1 MKKLTIITVLFSI
14 IFTFT
19 SCDVLLNGLY
29 SETDTRAH
37 ATSEVADSDMYVSAE
52 VPIQEET
59 DIDSGSPNQEFPTVL
74 FPDEGEEMPTFENE
88 DLNALVADL
97 QAQGHDMK
105 QLTFSDVGDSREVLY
120 YTAQL
125 SARAVQRGE
134 TLGFKITDL
143 YFWCQSPDYDFNE
156 FLDEVVTVCFVKDGS
171 QNFLTQFQ
179 SVGDGVFLFTV
190 PEDCEPGIYNVFLW
204 VEEWTLLVAPVIVY

>member
-1 MKKLTIITVLFSI
+1 MKKRMALLLVTLSLVFA
-14 IFTFT
+14 FV
-19 SCDVLLNGLY
+19 SCDALIAGSLQGDNTGGQTE
-29 SETDTRAH
+29 SDT
-37 ATSEVADSDMYVSAE
+37 YVSPEDATE
-52 VPIQEET
+52 PSKDLASEA
-59 DIDSGSPNQEFPTVL
+59 PTVL